1 MTEPAT
7 QKDHDRPGDAELV
20 AAARAGDRAALERL
34 LERFEPR
41 IYRFGMKMCRHP
53 EDAEDILQETLI
65 TMTRSIGDFRG
76 ASSLSTWLWSIARS
90 FCLKKRRRSKFAPE
104 REESLE
110 ADAETSGAA
119 RAVADPG
126 RSPDEEVADRELR
139 TALEAAIDHLELMY
153 REVLVLRDV
162 EGLAASEVAA
172 VLDLSIEAVKSRLH
186 RARLAVRAEVA
197 PLLAPG
203 GPGPAAAASAGGS
216 CPDVL
221 ALWSRNL
228 EGEVNPELCAELER
242 HVAACPRCR
251 AACDSLKQTLALC
264 RTAETPAVPPSIQ
277 EAVRKAIRELT
288 LAPPGHASR
297 APGSPAA
304 GAR

>member
-1 MTEPAT
+1 MTG
-7 QKDHDRPGDAELV
+7 PGMRNHEDARDDAALV
-20 AAARAGDRAALERL
+20 AAARAGDRGALEL
-34 LERFEPR
+34 LLTRYQPR
-41 IYRFGMKMCRHP
+41 VYRFGMKMCRHP

-76 ASSLSTWLWSIARS
+76 ASSLSTWLWTIARS
-90 FCLKKRRRSKFAPE
+90 FCMKKRRRSKFAPE
-104 REESLE
+104 REESLD
-110 ADAETSGAA
+110 ADVETSGAA

-139 TALEAAIDHLELMY
+139 RALEAAIDHLEPMY

-162 EGLAASEVAA
+162 EGLTASEVAA

-203 GPGPAAAASAGGS
+203 APEPQAAAGGS

-221 ALWSRNL
+221 SLWSRNL

-251 AACDSLKQTLALC
+251 AACDSLKQTLVLC

-277 EAVRKAIRELT
+277 AAVRKAIRELT
-288 LAPPGHASR
+288 LAPPSHAPR
-297 APGSPAA
+297 PHP
-304 GAR
+304 

>member
-1 MTEPAT
+1 MTEPGPPPEPPT
-7 QKDHDRPGDAELV
+7 DHDGPRDQELV
-20 AAARAGDRAALERL
+20 AAARAGDRAALELL

-53 EDAEDILQETLI
+53 EDAEDILQETLVA
-65 TMTRSIGDFRG
+65 MARSVGDFRG
-76 ASSLSTWLWSIARS
+76 ASSLSTWLWTIARS
-90 FCLKKRRRSKFAPE
+90 FCLKKRRRSKFAPA

-110 ADAETSGAA
+110 DPATSGAV

-126 RSPDEEVADRELR
+126 RGPDQEVADRELR
-139 TALEAAIDHLELMY
+139 DALEAAIDRLDPMY

-162 EGLAASEVAA
+162 EGLTAPEVAT

-197 PLLAPG
+197 PLFAAPSAETAPG
-203 GPGPAAAASAGGS
+203 GT

-221 ALWSRNL
+221 LLWSRNL

-242 HVAACPRCR
+242 HVAACARCR
-251 AACDSLKQTLALC
+251 AACDSLKHTLALC
-264 RTAETPAVPPSIQ
+264 RTTAAPAVPPSIQ
-277 EAVRKAIRELT
+277 EAVRRAIRELT
-288 LAPPGHASR
+288 AT
-297 APGSPAA
+297 
-304 GAR
+304 